1 MLCSYMR
8 CWKCCMDDST
18 AYVKTDASEHVLSIL
33 NLFYGN
39 ISFTYEQ
46 VINGKITFFDI
57 LVLRNGNS
65 FESTIHCHLF
75 TLRIICAKCMGKRPL
90 ESSCHL
96 IHKRTIR
103 SSD

>member
-8 CWKCCMDDST
+8 SWKCCMDDST
-18 AYVKTDASEHVLSIL
+18 AYVKTDPSEHVLSIL

>member
-33 NLFYGN
+33 NLFYEN

-57 LVLRNGNS
+57 LVLR
-65 FESTIHCHLF
+65 
-75 TLRIICAKCMGKRPL
+75 KW
-90 ESSCHL
+90 
-96 IHKRTIR
+96 
-103 SSD
+103 